1 MLTNRLEISR
11 HTAYPEGGVP
21 AIDYFNLGHPLR
33 RFASGFALRARE
45 GQWRLF
51 EEHFGSLLTK
61 ELRVLD
67 LGTTPDDSL
76 PDSNLF
82 ARRLKGRVNLTLS
95 SPEDCRAVATALGA
109 RYLIPEELGAEKFDL
124 VVSIATLEH
133 CGGPAAQAA
142 FARGIEARA
151 PYFFVTTP
159 YRWFP
164 LEFHTFLPLLH
175 WLPRGAHRFLLRKL
189 FRDSFWSR
197 EENLHL
203 LGAKEAKKLFST
215 KTPELFQTFSYLFA
229 LPSNLI
235 LLRSPRTI
243 DTK

>member
-1 MLTNRLEISR
+1 M
-11 HTAYPEGGVP
+11 P

-33 RFASGFALRARE
+33 RIASGFALRARE

-51 EEHFGSLLTK
+51 EEHFGALLAPQ
-61 ELRVLD
+61 LRVLD

-82 ARRLKGRVNLTLS
+82 ARRLKGRVSLTLS
-95 SPEDCRAVATALGA
+95 SPEDCRAVAASLGA
-109 RYLIPEELGAEKFDL
+109 RYLRPEELGAEKFDL

-142 FARGIEARA
+142 FVAGIEARA
-151 PYFFVTTP
+151 PFFFVTTP

-164 LEFHTFLPLLH
+164 VELHTFLPLLH
-175 WLPRGAHRFLLRKL
+175 WLPRGVHRFLLRVL
-189 FRDSFWSR
+189 LRDSFWSR

-203 LGAKEAKKLFST
+203 LGAGEAKRLFNAKS
-215 KTPELFQTFSYLFA
+215 PELMQTFSYLFGW
-229 LPSNLI
+229 PSNLI
-235 LLRSPRTI
+235 LLHSPRTV
-243 DTK
+243 TTAKK